1 LRIQKFIADCGVCS
15 RRAAE
20 ELVKNGKV
28 IVNNKPATIGM
39 DIDSENDRVTC
50 EGKRIHLKSTEKQ
63 YFMFY
68 KPRGVITA
76 MKAQDDRKILADLIK
91 GIKGRVFPVGRLDRD
106 SEGML
111 ILTDDG
117 ELAVRLTHPKHHI
130 SKTYRVTIP
139 GDVSDEI
146 LEKIRTGI
154 SLDDGITTLPAD
166 VYIQSQKDN
175 KTVLHIT
182 LYEGKNRQ
190 IRRMC
195 EELNLEILL
204 LKRIC
209 IGEVMLG
216 HLAPGEYRPL
226 TIKEKTKLLE
236 AVGLKAPEIKKTSVK
251 TNAMFS
257 KVKMLSNKKF
267 RSKKSDSKTINEKRF
282 IKQESFHE
290 NYYSQ

>member
-1 LRIQKFIADCGVCS
+1 MRIHKFIADSGVCS

-20 ELVKNGKV
+20 ELIRDGKV
-28 IVNNKPATIGM
+28 IVNHNPATIGM
-39 DIDSENDRVTC
+39 DIDPENDRVTC
-50 EGKRIHLKSTEKQ
+50 EGKRINPKNSEKQ

-76 MKAQDDRKILADLIK
+76 MKAQDDRSVVADLIK
-91 GIKGRVFPVGRLDRD
+91 GIKRRVYPVGRLDRD

-117 ELAVRLTHPKHHI
+117 EAAFRLTHPKYHI
-130 SKTYRVTIP
+130 NKTYRVTIS
-139 GDVSDEI
+139 GVVSIASLD
-146 LEKIRTGI
+146 KIREGV
-154 SLDDGITTLPAD
+154 SLEDGETTLPAE
-166 VYIQSQKDN
+166 VFIISETEE

-209 IGEVMLG
+209 IGAVMLG

-226 TIKEKTKLLE
+226 TIKEKTALLE
-236 AVGLKAPEIKKTSVK
+236 ALGMTYSEVKTPGFKTFAFSRNVKMTSNKKYITKNSSVK
-251 TNAMFS
+251 T
-257 KVKMLSNKKF
+257 VH
-267 RSKKSDSKTINEKRF
+267 EKRF
-282 IKQESFHE
+282 LKQFKDR
-290 NYYSQ
+290 

>member
-1 LRIQKFIADCGVCS
+1 MRIHKFIADCGICS

-20 ELVKNGKV
+20 VLVRNGKV

-39 DIDSENDRVTC
+39 DIDPENDRITC
-50 EGKRIHLKSTEKQ
+50 EGKRIYIKSAEKQ

-76 MKAQDDRKILADLIK
+76 MKAQDDRKVLAELIK
-91 GIKGRVFPVGRLDRD
+91 GIKGRVYPVGRLDRD

-117 ELAVRLTHPKHHI
+117 ELAVRLMHPRHHI
-130 SKTYRVTIP
+130 SKTYRVTIS
-139 GDVSDEI
+139 GDVSDEL
-146 LEKIRTGI
+146 LEKMRTGI
-154 SLDDGITTLPAD
+154 SLDDGVTTLPAE
-166 VYIQSQKDN
+166 VYIQSQSEN

-209 IGEVMLG
+209 ISDVMLG
-216 HLAPGEYRPL
+216 HLSPGEYRPL

-236 AVGLKAPEIKKTSVK
+236 AVGLKTPDLKKPSTK
-251 TNAMFS
+251 TNAIFS
-257 KVKMLSNKKF
+257 KVKMLSHNQFKNNKT
-267 RSKKSDSKTINEKRF
+267 STKSIHEKRF
-282 IKQESFHE
+282 LKQFKDK
-290 NYYSQ
+290 